1 MNLLVDTAPFLWLCA
16 GGGNLSPTA
25 RAALASWE
33 NSIFV
38 SAVTGW
44 EIALKC
50 AKGKLILPAPVGVW
64 FPAMIAHHGCELLAI
79 DAPAAIASTQLARIH
94 ADPFDR
100 LLVATALA
108 RGLILITSDP
118 KIQQYPSLQTLW

>member
-1 MNLLVDTAPFLWLCA
+1 MALRRWRQPVPSRTGRFGVLGELALGLSRHRA
-16 GGGNLSPTA
+16 GDRLEA
-25 RAALASWE
+25 RQ
-33 NSIFV
+33 
-38 SAVTGW
+38 
-44 EIALKC
+44 
-50 AKGKLILPAPVGVW
+50 GKLILPAPAAVW

-108 RGLILITSDP
+108 RGLVLITSDL
-118 KIQQYPSLQTLW
+118 KIQQYPDLQTLW